1 MTIEY
6 LTKNNKSVAYSAK
19 AGGAFT
25 FIFLGG
31 FMSDMM
37 GSKATHLEDWAKNNH
52 YGFLRFDYS
61 GHGQSSGVF
70 ESCNISD
77 WVEDSYEIITKKT
90 KGPIILIGSS
100 MGGWISFLIYQKLR
114 DRIAGIVTIA
124 AAPDFTEDYF
134 WANLSDKQKSEL
146 LNAGRIFLPSDYDE
160 PYPITLALIENGRK
174 HLILKR
180 PLKVL
185 CPIRMLQGTAD
196 KSVEV
201 QTAIKLL
208 NHIDCDN
215 MHLKLVAQ
223 ADHSFSSPTCL
234 QILEKTINDVI
245 LEVKIL

>member
-6 LTKNNKSVAYSAK
+6 LTKNNKNIAYSAK

-25 FIFLGG
+25 LVFLGG

-37 GSKATHLEDWAKNNH
+37 GTKATHLENWAKKNY

-61 GHGQSSGVF
+61 GHGQSSGIF
-70 ESCNISD
+70 ERCNISD
-77 WVEDSYEIITKKT
+77 WVQDTYEIITEKT

-100 MGGWISFLIYQKLR
+100 MGGWISFLIYQQLC
-114 DRIAGIVTIA
+114 DRVAGIITIA

-134 WANLSDKQKSEL
+134 WSNLSDIQKSEL
-146 LNAGRIFLPSDYDE
+146 LSVGRIFLPSDYDE

-174 HLILKR
+174 HLILTK

-185 CPIRMLQGTAD
+185 CPLRMLQGTDD
-196 KSVEV
+196 KAVEL

-208 NHIDCDN
+208 NHVDCDN
-215 MHLKLVAQ
+215 MHLTLVAK

-234 QILEKTINDVI
+234 QILEQTISEVI
-245 LEVKIL
+245 LEVEIS

>member
-6 LTKNNKSVAYSAK
+6 FTKNKKKIAYSAS
-19 AGGAFT
+19 ASGAFT
-25 FIFLGG
+25 LVFLGG

-52 YGFLRFDYS
+52 CGFLRFDYS

-77 WVEDSYEIITKKT
+77 WVEDSYEIITGKT

-134 WANLSDKQKSEL
+134 WANLSDEQKSEL
-146 LNAGRIFLPSDYDE
+146 LSAGRIFLPSDYDE

-234 QILEKTINDVI
+234 QILEKTINEVI
-245 LEVKIL
+245 LEVKIS

>member
-6 LTKNNKSVAYSAK
+6 FTKNKKNIAYSAN

-25 FIFLGG
+25 LVFLGG

-52 YGFLRFDYS
+52 CGFLRFDYS

-77 WVEDSYEIITKKT
+77 WVEDSYEIITGKT

-160 PYPITLALIENGRK
+160 PYPITLSLIENGRK

-201 QTAIKLL
+201 QTALKLL

-245 LEVKIL
+245 LEVKIS

>member
-6 LTKNNKSVAYSAK
+6 FTKNKKNIAYSAN

-25 FIFLGG
+25 LVFLGG

-114 DRIAGIVTIA
+114 D
-124 AAPDFTEDYF
+124 
-134 WANLSDKQKSEL
+134 LS
-146 LNAGRIFLPSDYDE
+146 
-160 PYPITLALIENGRK
+160 LI
-174 HLILKR
+174 
-180 PLKVL
+180 
-185 CPIRMLQGTAD
+185 
-196 KSVEV
+196 
-201 QTAIKLL
+201 
-208 NHIDCDN
+208 HI
-215 MHLKLVAQ
+215 
-223 ADHSFSSPTCL
+223 
-234 QILEKTINDVI
+234 
-245 LEVKIL
+245 

>member
-6 LTKNNKSVAYSAK
+6 FTKNKKNIAYSSSAS
-19 AGGAFT
+19 GAFT
-25 FIFLGG
+25 LVFLGG

-52 YGFLRFDYS
+52 CGFLRFDYS

-77 WVEDSYEIITKKT
+77 WVEDSYEIITGKT

-134 WANLSDKQKSEL
+134 WANLSDEQKSEL
-146 LNAGRIFLPSDYDE
+146 LSAGRIFLPSDYDE

-245 LEVKIL
+245 LEVKIS

>member
-6 LTKNNKSVAYSAK
+6 LTRNKKNIAYSAN

-25 FIFLGG
+25 LVFLGG

-37 GSKATHLEDWAKNNH
+37 GSKATHLEDWAKKNH

-77 WVEDSYEIITKKT
+77 WVEDTYEIITEKT
-90 KGPIILIGSS
+90 TGPIILIGSS

-114 DRIAGIVTIA
+114 DRISGIVTIA

-146 LNAGRIFLPSDYDE
+146 LSVGKVFLPSDYEE

-174 HLILKR
+174 NLILTR

-196 KSVEV
+196 KAVDT

-215 MHLKLVAQ
+215 MHLKFVAQ

-234 QILEKTINDVI
+234 QILEQTIKEVI

>member
-1 MTIEY
+1 MTIKF
-6 LTKNNKSVAYSAK
+6 LSKKSKNLAYSAK
-19 AGGAFT
+19 AGSDFT
-25 FIFLGG
+25 LVFLGG

-37 GSKATHLEDWAKNNH
+37 GSKATYLEDWAERNQ

-61 GHGQSSGVF
+61 GHGQSSGTF
-70 ESCNISD
+70 QNFTISD
-77 WVEDSYEIITKKT
+77 WVQDAYEMITEKT

-114 DRIAGIVTIA
+114 DRISGIVTIA

-146 LNAGRIFLPSDYDE
+146 FSVGKVFLPSDYEE

-174 HLILKR
+174 HLILTR

-196 KSVEV
+196 KAVET
-201 QTAIKLL
+201 QTAIKLM
-208 NHIDCDN
+208 NHINCDN
-215 MHLKLVAQ
+215 MHLRFVAQ

-234 QILEKTINDVI
+234 QILEQTIKEVI
-245 LEVKIL
+245 LEVKIS

>member
-1 MTIEY
+1 MCIRDR
-6 LTKNNKSVAYSAK
+6 AK
-19 AGGAFT
+19 
-25 FIFLGG
+25 
-31 FMSDMM
+31 
-37 GSKATHLEDWAKNNH
+37 KNH

-77 WVEDSYEIITKKT
+77 WVEDTYEIITEKT
-90 KGPIILIGSS
+90 TGPIILIGSS

-114 DRIAGIVTIA
+114 DRISGIVTIA

-146 LNAGRIFLPSDYDE
+146 LSLGKVFLPSDYEE

-174 HLILKR
+174 HLILTR

-196 KSVEV
+196 KAVDT

-215 MHLKLVAQ
+215 MHLKFVAQ
-223 ADHSFSSPTCL
+223 ADHSFSTPTCL
-234 QILEKTINDVI
+234 QILEQTIKEVI
-245 LEVKIL
+245 LEVKIS

>member
-6 LTKNNKSVAYSAK
+6 FTKNKKNIAYSANT
-19 AGGAFT
+19 GGAFT
-25 FIFLGG
+25 LVFLGG

-223 ADHSFSSPTCL
+223 ADHSFSSPTQL
-234 QILEKTINDVI
+234 QILEQTINEVI
-245 LEVKIL
+245 QEVNIL

>member
-1 MTIEY
+1 
-6 LTKNNKSVAYSAK
+6 
-19 AGGAFT
+19 
-25 FIFLGG
+25 
-31 FMSDMM
+31 
-37 GSKATHLEDWAKNNH
+37 
-52 YGFLRFDYS
+52 
-61 GHGQSSGVF
+61 
-70 ESCNISD
+70 
-77 WVEDSYEIITKKT
+77 
-90 KGPIILIGSS
+90 

-114 DRIAGIVTIA
+114 DRISGIVTIA

-146 LNAGRIFLPSDYDE
+146 FSVGKVFLPSDYEE

-174 HLILKR
+174 NLILTR

-196 KSVEV
+196 KAVDT

-215 MHLKLVAQ
+215 MHLKFVAQ

-234 QILEKTINDVI
+234 QILEQTIKEVI
-245 LEVKIL
+245 LEVKIS

>member
-6 LTKNNKSVAYSAK
+6 LTKNKKKIAYSANS
-19 AGGAFT
+19 GGAFT
-25 FIFLGG
+25 LVFLGG

-37 GSKATHLEDWAKNNH
+37 GSKATHLEDWAKKNH

-77 WVEDSYEIITKKT
+77 WVEDTYEIITEKT
-90 KGPIILIGSS
+90 TGPIILIGSS

-114 DRIAGIVTIA
+114 DRISGIVTIA

-146 LNAGRIFLPSDYDE
+146 LSLGTVFLPSDYEE

-174 HLILKR
+174 HLILTR

-185 CPIRMLQGTAD
+185 CPIRMLQGTDD
-196 KSVEV
+196 KAVET

-215 MHLKLVAQ
+215 MHLKFVAQ

-234 QILEKTINDVI
+234 QILEQTIKEVI
-245 LEVKIL
+245 LEVKIS

>member
-6 LTKNNKSVAYSAK
+6 LTKNKKNIAYSAN

-25 FIFLGG
+25 LVFLGG

-77 WVEDSYEIITKKT
+77 WVEDTYEIITEKT
-90 KGPIILIGSS
+90 TGPIILIGSS

-234 QILEKTINDVI
+234 QILEKTINEVI
-245 LEVKIL
+245 LEVKIS